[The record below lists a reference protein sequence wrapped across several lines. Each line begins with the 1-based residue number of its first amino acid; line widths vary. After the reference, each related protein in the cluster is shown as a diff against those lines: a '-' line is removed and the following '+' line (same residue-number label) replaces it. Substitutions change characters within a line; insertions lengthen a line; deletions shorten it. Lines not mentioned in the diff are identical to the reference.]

1 MRLVDRP
8 ITIEV
13 APKGSGAD
21 WTRSRN
27 DAWVAG
33 EEKGRCGVGW
43 VLTDRALICKNE
55 AVEIG

>member
-21 WTRSRN
+21 WTQSRS

-33 EEKGRCGVGW
+33 GENGRW
-43 VLTDRALICKNE
+43 VLTDRALICKKG
-55 AVEIG
+55 VEIG